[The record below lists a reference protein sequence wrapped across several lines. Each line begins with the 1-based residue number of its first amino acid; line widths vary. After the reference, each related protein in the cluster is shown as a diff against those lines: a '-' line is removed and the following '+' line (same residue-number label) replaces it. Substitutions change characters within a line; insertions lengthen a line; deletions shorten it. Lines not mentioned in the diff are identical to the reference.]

1 MAQSDFRGKIMTAR
15 MMEHE
20 EAMKNLVAERY
31 LLGELTENDR
41 DAYEEH
47 LFSCPVCF
55 EQVRVGTEFVGHLR
69 RMGTEKPVERI
80 APARP
85 GFFAALR
92 QPVTAMVFALLTIV
106 SGVSLHQSQIISGL
120 KQAQVVPSFFLSDGA
135 KGPVN
140 TLIRPANSRFGLK
153 FDLLEPGDFK
163 SYEGQILSESGK
175 KGQAFLIPTEQVKNN
190 AIQVLLDSGDLKS
203 ETYFIVVNGIS
214 PDGHRTEITR
224 YSFQFQL
231 QE

>member
-1 MAQSDFRGKIMTAR
+1 MTAR

-20 EAMKNLVAERY
+20 EAMNNLVAERY

-55 EQVRVGTEFVGHLR
+55 EQIKAGTEFVGHLR
-69 RMGTEKPVERI
+69 VMGAEKPVVQP

-85 GFFAALR
+85 WFFAVLR
-92 QPVTAMVFALLTIV
+92 QPIAAMAFALLAIV
-106 SGVSLHQSQIISGL
+106 STVSIHQYRVINGL
-120 KQAQVVPSFFLSDGA
+120 KQAQIMPSFFVSDGA
-135 KGPVN
+135 KGPATTFAV
-140 TLIRPANSRFGLK
+140 PAHSWFGLK
-153 FDLLEPGDFK
+153 FALLEPGDFK
-163 SYEGQILSESGK
+163 AYEAQLANESGNI
-175 KGQAFLIPTEQVKNN
+175 GQVFKFSAEQTSEP
-190 AIQVLLDSGDLKS
+190 IEILLNSGNLAS
-203 ETYFIVVNGIS
+203 RTYSVVVNGIS

-224 YSFQFQL
+224 YSFQLQL